1 MRRKKSSGEYLAYI
15 CAKYELNPDTFFC
28 ALLSAGENQ
37 RSKCGDLL
45 IECRGKTRDKA
56 MFLITA
62 DSRIVAQLSVS
73 RKFLSQGG
81 NPLRQFV
88 EADIIRN
95 HIAKKAK
102 GPTSCSIRDL
112 RAGMSRVNLKAKI
125 IEVTEPRI
133 VLTRYGNYASIAKAL
148 IEDETGTI
156 KLCLWN
162 DQIAAVSAGDYVQ
175 IENAQATRFRGEK
188 QLSLGKTGSL
198 TNVELA

>member
-73 RKFLSQGG
+73 RNFLSQGG

-88 EADIIRN
+88 ESDIIRN
-95 HIAKKAK
+95 HIAKKNK
-102 GPTSCSIRDL
+102 GPTTCSIRDL
-112 RAGMSRVNLKAKI
+112 KAGMNHVNLKAKI